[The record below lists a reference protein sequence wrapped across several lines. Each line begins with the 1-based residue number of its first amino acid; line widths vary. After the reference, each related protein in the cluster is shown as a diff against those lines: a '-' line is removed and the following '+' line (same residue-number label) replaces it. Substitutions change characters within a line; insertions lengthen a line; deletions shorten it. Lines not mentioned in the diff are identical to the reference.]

1 MKNLCSFLFCA
12 CVLMSTAL
20 VSSCT
25 TEEQFATTNPE
36 LRADLLKLADVETS
50 AFTNRASRSGEEWV
64 DTLSDADV
72 EQLVKALDEICVKY
86 KDLLV
91 ENPELGNLSE
101 DTQILMTMDPET
113 YVTTIKG
120 RTSDDYYRICK
131 KVMVDNET
139 VTPSMIVDNSSLTFN
154 ERVSA
159 LTIASTPTGFYNL
172 PPMGNK
178 GLTCKQIY
186 DRQTKGC
193 NRQAISS
200 LALLGLEATIEHM
213 AAGAIPG
220 FAGVGVELVLLG
232 HDIYKMIK
240 ILDTRKECLKTAESA
255 YDDCLK
261 RSKRR

>member
-1 MKNLCSFLFCA
+1 MKKLCSFLFCA

-91 ENPELGNLSE
+91 ENPELANLSE

-154 ERVSA
+154 EKVSA
-159 LTIASTPTGFYNL
+159 LTIASTPTGFYNE
-172 PPMGNK
+172 
-178 GLTCKQIY
+178 T
-186 DRQTKGC
+186 T
-193 NRQAISS
+193 
-200 LALLGLEATIEHM
+200 LLGKVPTCEEEYSQQQKRCDSQLIGTLGKDLLYLV
-213 AAGAIPG
+213 GALIITPSPG
-220 FAGVGVELVLLG
+220 TLVVGVVG
-232 HDIYKMIK
+232 NVAGCK
-240 ILDTRKECLKTAESA
+240 IALQARA
-255 YDDCLK
+255 DCLK
-261 RSKRR
+261 NATNIYKNCVERRKSRQ

>member
-1 MKNLCSFLFCA
+1 MKKLCSFLFCA

-113 YVTTIKG
+113 YVTTMKG

-154 ERVSA
+154 EKVSA
-159 LTIASTPTGFYNL
+159 LTIASTPTGFYNETTL
-172 PPMGNK
+172 LGKVP
-178 GLTCKQIY
+178 TCEEEYRQQRNRC
-186 DRQTKGC
+186 DRELV
-193 NRQAISS
+193 SS
-200 LALLGLEATIEHM
+200 LGISCVIAVVTFAASPVTGGISGAAYLGANLATVSVALKGHENCIKNATN
-213 AAGAIPG
+213 
-220 FAGVGVELVLLG
+220 
-232 HDIYKMIK
+232 IYKNCVE
-240 ILDTRKECLKTAESA
+240 RH
-255 YDDCLK
+255 
-261 RSKRR
+261 KRRQ